1 MAITTITAIYIG
13 NFAEIDTVEG
23 STFNPLNTTGENY
36 TTGFVPNSTSV
47 TAAGMQVLSIAQEDA
62 GQGTIQED
70 DRAYLSGAFYVP
82 AGSFTYDTGGGS
94 VTSVLDHSMVINAA
108 VLLGDGSTINVQLS
122 VFQTLNGDMFIA
134 DPDLNNRVIQSI
146 NFGSLVNDF
155 YSNKDP
161 NLQTSGA
168 TLSVCFAADSMILTD
183 RGQVCIADLAAGD
196 LVQTMDHGLQPIRW
210 IGSNRIDAIDLRVNE
225 KLYPVRIKAG
235 ALGDHMPEHDLLVS
249 RQHRMFVR
257 SKVAA
262 RMFGAEEVLVS
273 AHRLLGL
280 KCVELATDVDHV
292 EYYHMLFDRHEVVFA
307 NGAPA
312 ESLLT
317 GQEALHALSD
327 DARAEIE
334 LLFPEVL
341 DPLFVPET
349 ARHVVAVGHQA
360 RKMLERHHLHGLALV
375 TEMGAGTA

>member
-13 NFAEIDTVEG
+13 NFAAIDTVEG
-23 STFNPLNTTGENY
+23 TTFNPLNTSGENY
-36 TTGFVPNSTSV
+36 TSGFVPNSTSV
-47 TAAGMQVLSIAQEDA
+47 TAAGMQLLSIAQDDA

-70 DRAYLSGAFYVP
+70 DRAYLDPPFYVP
-82 AGSFTYDTGGGS
+82 AGSFTYDTGGGA
-94 VTSVLDHSMVINAA
+94 VTSLLDHSMVINAA
-108 VLLGDGSTINVQLS
+108 VLLGDGSTINVQLN
-122 VFQTLNGDMFIA
+122 VFQTVNGDMFIA
-134 DPDLNNRVIQSI
+134 DPDLNNQAIQSI
-146 NFGSLVNDF
+146 SFGTLVNDTF
-155 YSNKDP
+155 SNKNP
-161 NLQTSGA
+161 SLQTTGA
-168 TLSVCFAADSMILTD
+168 SLVVCFAADTMILTD

-196 LVQTMDHGLQPIRW
+196 LVQTMDNGLQPIRW
-210 IGSNRIDAIDLRVNE
+210 LGSRKIDAIDLRMNE

-257 SKVAA
+257 SDVAG
-262 RMFGAEEVLVS
+262 RMFGADEVLVA

-280 KCVELATDVDHV
+280 KGVELATDVDHV

-317 GQEALHALSD
+317 GHEALHALSD

-334 LLFPEVL
+334 RLFPEVL

-349 ARHVVAVGHQA
+349 ARHVVSVGHRA

-375 TEMGAGTA
+375 TETGAGKA